1 DFFFAWF
8 GIFEHLGA
16 SGTAA
21 QAPCAAAFHFYQLG
35 IQGGQYF
42 AWSFVYVVYP
52 AQVARVM
59 IGNPLS
65 FETASALKP
74 NFPFIDELLQKG
86 SMVDYFI
93 VASQFRILVFEGIE
107 AMRAGRHNFL
117 DIVTIQHLY

>member
-1 DFFFAWF
+1 
-8 GIFEHLGA
+8 
-16 SGTAA
+16 
-21 QAPCAAAFHFYQLG
+21 
-35 IQGGQYF
+35 
-42 AWSFVYVVYP
+42 
-52 AQVARVM
+52 M

-117 DIVTIQHLY
+117 DIVTIQHLYIRHCLHLEKKFISGSPGRISRAGFFRTQHRKPDPYFIKNFHKSLSYLFITIVV